1 MNEEMDQFDDL
12 LREVMKESG
21 LEKAPSNFTI
31 SVMNQIA
38 AQPVATKRNWKPIIS
53 LRGWIGIAASLV
65 LTTVLVIFFLQPNSA
80 APGNE
85 HVEQAMNGINGF
97 FANLQFPL
105 VLVTSLAALVGLFGL
120 DQFLAKRNRISA

>member
-38 AQPVATKRNWKPIIS
+38 AQPVVAKRTWKPIIS

-65 LTTVLVIFFLQPNSA
+65 LTTVLVIFFLQPYSG

-85 HVEQAMNGINGF
+85 HVEQAMNGISGF

-105 VLVTSLAALVGLFGL
+105 VLVTSLAALAGLFGL
-120 DQFLAKRNRISA
+120 DQFLAKRNQISV